1 MPTLSALSLASA
13 LTVCEVTHTTH
24 PLHIPQFVTPI
35 RYTYNITTTKG
46 HTMTLDEYKELVEA
60 QRLASLAVAL
70 DALTKSNAIAKEM
83 NK

>member
-1 MPTLSALSLASA
+1 
-13 LTVCEVTHTTH
+13 
-24 PLHIPQFVTPI
+24 
-35 RYTYNITTTKG
+35 
-46 HTMTLDEYKELVEA
+46 MTLDEYKEMVEA

>member
-1 MPTLSALSLASA
+1 
-13 LTVCEVTHTTH
+13 
-24 PLHIPQFVTPI
+24 
-35 RYTYNITTTKG
+35 
-46 HTMTLDEYKELVEA
+46 MTLDEYKDMVEA

>member
-1 MPTLSALSLASA
+1 
-13 LTVCEVTHTTH
+13 
-24 PLHIPQFVTPI
+24 
-35 RYTYNITTTKG
+35 
-46 HTMTLDEYKELVEA
+46 MTLDEYKELVEA